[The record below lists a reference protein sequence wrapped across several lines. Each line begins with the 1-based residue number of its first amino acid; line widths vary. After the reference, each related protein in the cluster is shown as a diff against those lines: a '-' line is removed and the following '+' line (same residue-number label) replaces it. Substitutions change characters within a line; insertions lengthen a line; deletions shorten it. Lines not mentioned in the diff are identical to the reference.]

1 MWTQSEIQR
10 IFQVTGY
17 STLLRQTYPGIQQAI
32 EAAQQIPNGV
42 QPDSSLE
49 DQVRSWLALI
59 DQIESQIMTVTTAA
73 IVSQDTNQTQFSPGK
88 AMMLNKI
95 EGQRICDRI
104 CDALYIP
111 RNQKYFFGTTRTV
124 SNAY

>member
-1 MWTQSEIQR
+1 MWTQQEILR

-17 STLLRQTYPGIQQAI
+17 STLLRQTYPGIESAI
-32 EAAQQIPNGV
+32 KAAQALPNGV

-49 DQVRSWLALI
+49 EQVRTWI
-59 DQIESQIMTVTTAA
+59 TTIGVIESQILTATTAS
-73 IVSQDTNQTQFSPGK
+73 IVSQDTNQTILSTCK
-88 AMMLNKI
+88 AVMLNRI
-95 EGQRICDRI
+95 EGQRLCDRI

-111 RNQKYFFGTTRTV
+111 RNQKYFYGTTRTV